1 MNECHT
7 DKYRIGQHGAVINKQ
22 NYPVC
27 YKVTIAAEETETTEL
42 GVGLRDCCWV
52 ARGWTAAVSSAARAA
67 LPEKVRFSVE
77 QAQAFPHA
85 LSPCPFLRCVFLAP
99 LSPLSVKGPSAS
111 VTPFLSP
118 FLLQLS
124 SST

>member
-42 GVGLRDCCWV
+42 GVGLGDRCWV
-52 ARGWTAAVSSAARAA
+52 AHGRTTAVSSAARAA
-67 LPEKVRFSVE
+67 LPEKARFSVE

-85 LSPCPFLRCVFLAP
+85 LSSGAFSLP
-99 LSPLSVKGPSAS
+99 LSLP
-111 VTPFLSP
+111 
-118 FLLQLS
+118 
-124 SST
+124 